1 MTPETGRLRSNVRTV
16 GLTGAAASGK
26 STVAGIWAEQGVE
39 VVDADELAREV
50 VEADP
55 DLRRRLAA
63 EFGEGILEP
72 APAGKLGRLR
82 RQELARRA
90 FTSPERTAALNRL
103 IHPPL
108 VALFHSRLE
117 AARARAAERASN
129 AGLAGRSFAP
139 EAPGNLSPV
148 VSPDGV
154 PAASGLVAVDAALIF
169 EVGMED
175 LFDVIVLV
183 TAPLESR
190 IARLRARGLDDATI
204 QGLVK
209 RQIPD
214 AEKIGRADHVLVS
227 DASLDDL
234 RRGALDLLAQISSSR
249 EATRHSGS

>member
-1 MTPETGRLRSNVRTV
+1 V
-16 GLTGAAASGK
+16 GVTGAAASGK
-26 STVAGIWAEQGVE
+26 STVARIWAEHGVE

-63 EFGEGILEP
+63 EFGEDVLEP
-72 APAGKLGRLR
+72 SPPGKMGRLR

-90 FTSPERTAALNRL
+90 FASPERTAALNRL

-108 VALFHSRLE
+108 VALFRSRLE
-117 AARARAAERASN
+117 AARARAAQRIP
-129 AGLAGRSFAP
+129 AGGSAGRSFAP
-139 EAPGNLSPV
+139 EAPGNMPSVALQ
-148 VSPDGV
+148 DGARV
-154 PAASGLVAVDAALIF
+154 AIGLVAVDAALIF

-204 QGLVK
+204 QGLVE
-209 RQIPD
+209 RQSPD
-214 AEKIGRADHVLVS
+214 AEKIGRADHVLVN
-227 DASLDDL
+227 DVSLDDL
-234 RRGALDLLAQISSSR
+234 RRGALELLAQISSSR
-249 EATRHSGS
+249 EATRHSGP

>member
-1 MTPETGRLRSNVRTV
+1 MPEAGRPRSNVRTV

-26 STVAGIWAEQGVE
+26 STVAGIWAEHGVE

-50 VEADP
+50 VDADP

-63 EFGEGILEP
+63 EFGEDVLEP
-72 APAGKLGRLR
+72 AAAGKTGALR

-90 FTSPERTAALNRL
+90 FASPERTAALNRL

-108 VALFHSRLE
+108 VALFRSRLE
-117 AARARAAERASN
+117 AARARAAERAS
-129 AGLAGRSFAP
+129 A
-139 EAPGNLSPV
+139 
-148 VSPDGV
+148 
-154 PAASGLVAVDAALIF
+154 GLVAVDAALIF

-190 IARLRARGLDDATI
+190 IARLRARGLEDATI
-204 QGLVK
+204 QGLVE

-214 AEKIGRADHVLVS
+214 AEKIARADHVLVN

-234 RRGALDLLAQISSSR
+234 RRGALALLARISSSR
-249 EATRHSGS
+249 EATRLSGS